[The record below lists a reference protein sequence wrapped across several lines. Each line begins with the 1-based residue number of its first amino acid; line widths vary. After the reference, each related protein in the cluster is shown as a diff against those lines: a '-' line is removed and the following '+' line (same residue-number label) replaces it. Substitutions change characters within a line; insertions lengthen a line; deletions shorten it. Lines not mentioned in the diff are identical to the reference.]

1 MESLSNRI
9 LHEVFIKV
17 AGNVKELHRYIC
29 KLLKKTEQSVNSIS
43 LHYKA
48 KKVINEI
55 KRLKKNRDKSQLET
69 FYRQNF
75 ELPKPN
81 LKRKSNEI
89 ISDDVSK
96 SKQNKKSVCG
106 DSCSER
112 IKYLS
117 NKVKQLNGKIRH
129 INISKLNLQI
139 KRQRKYINDLKVSK
153 EKHKI
158 KKNIFSKTILFD
170 KSTQCNSMKN
180 IISDLKS
187 SIDHL
192 ECMAEEKIENLT
204 EETKMFT
211 FRNNTKGKP
220 FTDRL
225 RQVYYCFRSRK
236 IGLEH
241 IAPLIISVLS
251 LADITLTLDDLPS
264 ISTAAKL
271 TSELGI
277 VARNHVKDEKIT
289 MQRDAT
295 TKKGRHFVGLEI
307 ATGEKILTAGLRE
320 VSNGKASTY
329 VSCTN
334 EIIKDIE
341 ITTKS
346 NDKILPKVKSFM
358 TDRSATE
365 HKANT
370 LLSAEIHDENNNTET
385 HNFKCAV
392 HPLLQFSDVC
402 TKQIVKLEKDK
413 TVNIDGSGN
422 MCSTS
427 FLLKCV
433 SKLFFKDGTGDPA
446 LDYIVRALSNDN
458 ILAILR
464 ALGLISK
471 IFTEPYWK
479 KAGGEIETA
488 LGMGNIYNRLVEF
501 LEICI
506 ANPELVLIENGIK
519 LFYGP
524 DFPDDDIYSYLF
536 KPCNVDD
543 FTKDIIVKFCSEL
556 KVKCMQLFKDF
567 MPTGK
572 YYEPND
578 EILNI
583 CKSCPS
589 NNISVERLMAKLDN
603 CIVNAPTYN
612 TNSMESVIISHG
624 KAFDVSKL
632 SLNLL
637 EFIQNQQIHTPST
650 TVMQEDI
657 FLKPDLLVGKS
668 FIHTWTDN
676 GQDEQWRGKIY
687 SYDGGLFEVQY
698 NDKDGKFNQD
708 SELYEL
714 TCEEMK
720 TDFTAGYFVFEGIMI
735 NLSTMS
741 HDNMHETDYSN
752 KSGE

>member
-1 MESLSNRI
+1 
-9 LHEVFIKV
+9 
-17 AGNVKELHRYIC
+17 
-29 KLLKKTEQSVNSIS
+29 
-43 LHYKA
+43 
-48 KKVINEI
+48 
-55 KRLKKNRDKSQLET
+55 
-69 FYRQNF
+69 
-75 ELPKPN
+75 
-81 LKRKSNEI
+81 
-89 ISDDVSK
+89 
-96 SKQNKKSVCG
+96 
-106 DSCSER
+106 
-112 IKYLS
+112 
-117 NKVKQLNGKIRH
+117 
-129 INISKLNLQI
+129 
-139 KRQRKYINDLKVSK
+139 
-153 EKHKI
+153 
-158 KKNIFSKTILFD
+158 
-170 KSTQCNSMKN
+170 MKN
-180 IISDLKS
+180 IISELKT
-187 SIDHL
+187 SIDNL
-192 ECMAEEKIENLT
+192 ECMAEEKIENVT
-204 EETKMFT
+204 EETKMFI
-211 FRNNTKGKP
+211 FRNSTKGKP

-277 VARNHVKDEKIT
+277 VARNHVKDELAPLDKIT

-307 ATGEKILTAGLRE
+307 ATGEKVLTAGLRE

-341 ITTKS
+341 ITTK
-346 NDKILPKVKSFM
+346 N
-358 TDRSATE
+358 ATE

-413 TVNIDGSGN
+413 TVNIDGSAGTYFLHKHLITYLKTSK
-422 MCSTS
+422 ST
-427 FLLKCV
+427 LNYIQ
-433 SKLFFKDGTGDPA
+433 
-446 LDYIVRALSNDN
+446 DYTVRALSNDN

-506 ANPELVLIENGIK
+506 ANPELVLTENGIK

-524 DFPDDDIYSYLF
+524 DFPDDDIYSYLL
-536 KPCNVDD
+536 KPCNLDY
-543 FTKDIIVKFCSEL
+543 FTKDIIVKFCFEL

-572 YYEPND
+572 YYAPND

-589 NNISVERLMAKLDN
+589 NNISVERLMAKMDN

-612 TNSMESVIISHG
+612 TNSMESVIMFKNNNTQEWLHKKTDAETTEIIANARTQNNKFLSDIKCRKKDLFHQNIETIRQRQINESNRQVKLNVEMQTALDVFNRNGIWNTDSKIKEELAKINKKKDQIIALKSQLSMCKKLFPVNQTLKHLLQFSSHG
-624 KAFDVSKL
+624 KQFDVSKL

-650 TVMQEDI
+650 TIIQEDI
-657 FLKPDLLVGKS
+657 FLKPELLVGKY

-676 GQDEQWRGKIY
+676 GQDEQWKGRIY

-698 NDKDGKFNQD
+698 NDKDGKLNQ
-708 SELYEL
+708 ELYEL

-720 TDFTAGYFVFEGIMI
+720 TDFAAAYFVF
-735 NLSTMS
+735 
-741 HDNMHETDYSN
+741 
-752 KSGE
+752 

>member
-1 MESLSNRI
+1 MP
-9 LHEVFIKV
+9 
-17 AGNVKELHRYIC
+17 
-29 KLLKKTEQSVNSIS
+29 
-43 LHYKA
+43 
-48 KKVINEI
+48 
-55 KRLKKNRDKSQLET
+55 QLE
-69 FYRQNF
+69 
-75 ELPKPN
+75 
-81 LKRKSNEI
+81 
-89 ISDDVSK
+89 
-96 SKQNKKSVCG
+96 
-106 DSCSER
+106 
-112 IKYLS
+112 
-117 NKVKQLNGKIRH
+117 KV
-129 INISKLNLQI
+129 
-139 KRQRKYINDLKVSK
+139 D
-153 EKHKI
+153 
-158 KKNIFSKTILFD
+158 ILWV
-170 KSTQCNSMKN
+170 K
-180 IISDLKS
+180 
-187 SIDHL
+187 
-192 ECMAEEKIENLT
+192 
-204 EETKMFT
+204 
-211 FRNNTKGKP
+211 
-220 FTDRL
+220 RL
-225 RQVYYCFRSRK
+225 RQV
-236 IGLEH
+236 
-241 IAPLIISVLS
+241 
-251 LADITLTLDDLPS
+251 
-264 ISTAAKL
+264 
-271 TSELGI
+271 
-277 VARNHVKDEKIT
+277 
-289 MQRDAT
+289 
-295 TKKGRHFVGLEI
+295 KKKF
-307 ATGEKILTAGLRE
+307 TAGLRE

-413 TVNIDGSGN
+413 TVNIDGS
-422 MCSTS
+422 
-427 FLLKCV
+427 
-433 SKLFFKDGTGDPA
+433 P
-446 LDYIVRALSNDN
+446 
-458 ILAILR
+458 ILR

-506 ANPELVLIENGIK
+506 ANPELVLTENGIK
-519 LFYGP
+519 LFYGL
-524 DFPDDDIYSYLF
+524 DFPDDDIYSYLL
-536 KPCNVDD
+536 KPCNLDY
-543 FTKDIIVKFCSEL
+543 FTNDIIVKFCFEL

-572 YYEPND
+572 YYAPND

-583 CKSCPS
+583 LVCKSCPS
-589 NNISVERLMAKLDN
+589 NNISVERLMAKMDN

-612 TNSMESVIISHG
+612 TNSMESVIMFKNNNTQEWLHKKTDAETTEIIANARTQNNKFLSDIKCRKKDLFHQNIETIRQRQINESNRQVKLNVELQTALDVFNRNGIWNTDSKIKEELAKINKKKDQIIALKSQLSMCKKLFPVNQTLKHLLQFSSHG
-624 KAFDVSKL
+624 KQFDVSKL
-632 SLNLL
+632 SLDLL

-650 TVMQEDI
+650 TIIQEDI
-657 FLKPDLLVGKS
+657 FLKPELLVGKY

-676 GQDEQWRGKIY
+676 GQDEQWKGRIY

-698 NDKDGKFNQD
+698 NDKDGKLNQ
-708 SELYEL
+708 ELYEL

-720 TDFTAGYFVFEGIMI
+720 TDFAAVYFVFEGIMI

-741 HDNMHETDYSN
+741 HDNMHETDYRN

>member
-29 KLLKKTEQSVNSIS
+29 KLLKTTEQSVNSIS

-48 KKVINEI
+48 KRVIDEI
-55 KRLKKNRDKSQLET
+55 KRLKKNRDKSQLEK
-69 FYRQNF
+69 FYKQNF
-75 ELPKPN
+75 ELLKPN

-106 DSCSER
+106 DSCSET
-112 IKYLS
+112 IKHLS
-117 NKVKQLNGKIRH
+117 CKVKQLNDKIRH

-158 KKNIFSKTILFD
+158 KKNLFSKTILFD

-180 IISDLKS
+180 IISDLKL
-187 SIDHL
+187 SIEHL
-192 ECMAEEKIENLT
+192 ECKAEEKSENLT

-277 VARNHVKDEKIT
+277 VARNHVKDELAPLDKIT

-341 ITTKS
+341 ITTQS

-370 LLSAEIHDENNNTET
+370 LLSAEIHDVNNNTET

-392 HPLLQFSDVC
+392 HPLLQFSDVG

-413 TVNIDGSGN
+413 TDNIDGSGN

-446 LDYIVRALSNDN
+446 LVTSYIKSQNINRIPIMKLRGNRFNYLFHNSAGTYFLHKHLITYLKTSKSTLNYIQDYIVQALSNDN

-488 LGMGNIYNRLVEF
+488 LGMGNIYNRLG
-501 LEICI
+501 
-506 ANPELVLIENGIK
+506 GI
-519 LFYGP
+519 FRYM
-524 DFPDDDIYSYLF
+524 Y
-536 KPCNVDD
+536 
-543 FTKDIIVKFCSEL
+543 
-556 KVKCMQLFKDF
+556 
-567 MPTGK
+567 
-572 YYEPND
+572 
-578 EILNI
+578 
-583 CKSCPS
+583 CKSRAC
-589 NNISVERLMAKLDN
+589 
-603 CIVNAPTYN
+603 
-612 TNSMESVIISHG
+612 
-624 KAFDVSKL
+624 
-632 SLNLL
+632 
-637 EFIQNQQIHTPST
+637 
-650 TVMQEDI
+650 
-657 FLKPDLLVGKS
+657 
-668 FIHTWTDN
+668 
-676 GQDEQWRGKIY
+676 
-687 SYDGGLFEVQY
+687 
-698 NDKDGKFNQD
+698 FNR
-708 SELYEL
+708 
-714 TCEEMK
+714 K
-720 TDFTAGYFVFEGIMI
+720 W
-735 NLSTMS
+735 N
-741 HDNMHETDYSN
+741 
-752 KSGE
+752 

>member
-1 MESLSNRI
+1 
-9 LHEVFIKV
+9 
-17 AGNVKELHRYIC
+17 
-29 KLLKKTEQSVNSIS
+29 
-43 LHYKA
+43 
-48 KKVINEI
+48 
-55 KRLKKNRDKSQLET
+55 
-69 FYRQNF
+69 
-75 ELPKPN
+75 
-81 LKRKSNEI
+81 
-89 ISDDVSK
+89 
-96 SKQNKKSVCG
+96 
-106 DSCSER
+106 
-112 IKYLS
+112 
-117 NKVKQLNGKIRH
+117 
-129 INISKLNLQI
+129 
-139 KRQRKYINDLKVSK
+139 
-153 EKHKI
+153 
-158 KKNIFSKTILFD
+158 
-170 KSTQCNSMKN
+170 
-180 IISDLKS
+180 
-187 SIDHL
+187 
-192 ECMAEEKIENLT
+192 
-204 EETKMFT
+204 
-211 FRNNTKGKP
+211 
-220 FTDRL
+220 
-225 RQVYYCFRSRK
+225 
-236 IGLEH
+236 
-241 IAPLIISVLS
+241 
-251 LADITLTLDDLPS
+251 
-264 ISTAAKL
+264 
-271 TSELGI
+271 
-277 VARNHVKDEKIT
+277 
-289 MQRDAT
+289 
-295 TKKGRHFVGLEI
+295 
-307 ATGEKILTAGLRE
+307 
-320 VSNGKASTY
+320 
-329 VSCTN
+329 
-334 EIIKDIE
+334 
-341 ITTKS
+341 
-346 NDKILPKVKSFM
+346 M

-446 LDYIVRALSNDN
+446 LVTSYIKSQNINRIPIMKLRGNRFNYLFYNSAGTYFLHKHLITYLKTSKSTLNYIQDYIVRALSNDN

-612 TNSMESVIISHG
+612 TNSMESVIMFKNNNTQEWLHNKTDAETIEIIANARTQNN
-624 KAFDVSKL
+624 KCL
-632 SLNLL
+632 SN
-637 EFIQNQQIHTPST
+637 I
-650 TVMQEDI
+650 
-657 FLKPDLLVGKS
+657 KCRK
-668 FIHTWTDN
+668 
-676 GQDEQWRGKIY
+676 KIY
-687 SYDGGLFEVQY
+687 LIKILKQSDR
-698 NDKDGKFNQD
+698 DK
-708 SELYEL
+708 
-714 TCEEMK
+714 
-720 TDFTAGYFVFEGIMI
+720 
-735 NLSTMS
+735 
-741 HDNMHETDYSN
+741 
-752 KSGE
+752 